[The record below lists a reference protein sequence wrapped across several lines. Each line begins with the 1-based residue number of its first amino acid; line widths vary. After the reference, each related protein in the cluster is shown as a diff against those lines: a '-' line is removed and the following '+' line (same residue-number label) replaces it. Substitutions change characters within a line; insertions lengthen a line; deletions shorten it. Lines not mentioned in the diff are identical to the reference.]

1 MATVIG
7 IWLAAL
13 LTLAI
18 FSFLYGD
25 NPFYKAAEL
34 LYVGVSAAFWLL
46 YIWSFTVAPNLL
58 VGIQKQ
64 GLLGKD
70 LLLIPLVLGIL
81 MLFRIVPKYA
91 WYSRYPMAFAVGL
104 GAGLALTGT
113 TQGLLFPQIQA
124 TILHPFHS
132 INNFLLILGVI
143 TSLLYFY
150 FSREREGVMG
160 WVARIGIYFIMI
172 AFGATFG
179 YTVMARVS
187 LLIGRVGFLLSD
199 WLHLM

>member
-7 IWLAAL
+7 IWIAAF

-25 NPFYKAAEL
+25 NPVYKAVEH
-34 LYVGVSAAFWLL
+34 LYIGVSAAFWFL
-46 YIWSFTVAPNLL
+46 YLWSFTVYPNLV
-58 VGIQKQ
+58 VGIRQH
-64 GLLGKD
+64 GWLGKD
-70 LLLIPLVLGIL
+70 LLLIPTVLGLL
-81 MLFRIVPKYA
+81 MLFRLVPRYG
-91 WYSRYPMAFAVGL
+91 WWSRYPMAFAIGL
-104 GAGLALTGT
+104 GAGLAITGVL
-113 TQGLLFPQIQA
+113 QGLLFPQLQA
-124 TILHPFHS
+124 TILNPVAS
-132 INNFLLILGVI
+132 VNNFLLVLGVL

-150 FSREREGVMG
+150 FSREHTGVMG
-160 WVARIGIYFIMI
+160 WIARIGIYFIMV